1 MLENVEASHN
11 NQRSHPMNMQKL
23 PLAIGF
29 TAMAGLT
36 ATPAMAQDMY
46 KSGGAQLYGG
56 LNYSFVNID
65 ADNGGDADTGTL
77 SGKVGGLVTPYF
89 GLEAR
94 GGFGVVDDTINGVD
108 FSLDNFF
115 GGYATLN
122 LANES
127 PATPY
132 AILGF
137 TRVEVEADAGP
148 LGTTTDDDS
157 DISYGLGVN
166 VDITPEL
173 AGNLEYIRYYD
184 GDDVTVDALGL
195 GATLRF

>member
-1 MLENVEASHN
+1 MRMH
-11 NQRSHPMNMQKL
+11 KL

-29 TAMAGLT
+29 TAMTGFV
-36 ATPAMAQDMY
+36 ATPAIAQDMY
-46 KSGGAQLYGG
+46 KSAGPKLYGG

-65 ADNGGDADTGTL
+65 ADNAGDADVGTL
-77 SGKVGGLVTPYF
+77 SGKVGGLVIPYF

-94 GGFGVVDDTINGVD
+94 AGFGVADETVNGVD
-108 FSLDNFF
+108 FSLDNFY

-127 PATPY
+127 PVTPY

-137 TRVEVEADAGP
+137 TRVELEADFGT
-148 LGTTTDDDS
+148 LGSQKDDDS
-157 DISYGLGVN
+157 DVSYGVGVN
-166 VDITPEL
+166 LDITPEL
-173 AGNLEYIRYYD
+173 AGNLEYMRYYD
-184 GDDVTVDALGL
+184 GDDVTIDALGV

>member
-1 MLENVEASHN
+1 MTIH
-11 NQRSHPMNMQKL
+11 KL
-23 PLAIGF
+23 PLAMGF
-29 TAMAGLT
+29 TALAGLT
-36 ATPAMAQDMY
+36 AAPAMAQDIY
-46 KSGGAQLYGG
+46 KSGGAALYGG

-65 ADNGGDADTGTL
+65 AGNGGDADTGTL

-94 GGFGVVDDTINGVD
+94 AGFGVVDDTINRVD
-108 FSLDNFF
+108 YSLDNFF
-115 GGYATLN
+115 GGYTTLN

-137 TRVEVEADAGP
+137 TRVEVEVDAGR
-148 LGTTTDDDS
+148 LGSSTDDDS

-166 VDITPEL
+166 MDITPQL
-173 AGNLEYIRYYD
+173 AGNIEYMRYYD
-184 GDDVTVDALGL
+184 SDDVTIDALSL
-195 GATLRF
+195 GATFRF